1 MAKGWGSERGI
12 RKEKLPQKTRRTRK
26 GTEEVFDEDSDEV
39 FDKVSDEVSDEV
51 FDKDGA
57 PSGCA
62 SSAAF
67 YRRRVPAECHSA
79 IQPIANRR
87 YETVLTTTIA
97 RTKAFAAGFL
107 LQNVTIALFWNLE
120 FGLLGLPSSCPL
132 NKAAVP

>member
-39 FDKVSDEVSDEV
+39 FDK
-51 FDKDGA
+51 DGA

-67 YRRRVPAECHSA
+67 YRRRVPAEYHSA

-107 LQNVTIALFWNLE
+107 LQNVTM
-120 FGLLGLPSSCPL
+120 L
-132 NKAAVP
+132 N